1 MKIKTFLM
9 FFAVFIFMF
18 TFNSALSAGEKKK
31 QTLAY
36 GIDYS
41 AGLNFSYNRT
51 SILLGENNVE
61 SSMTY
66 TYLALE
72 IDVALLDF
80 LTLGAV
86 AGYNTN
92 YFNDPVDFS
101 NLPLSLR
108 VSEQRYNSMLV
119 GLRAKSD
126 FFSWKEFSLTANG
139 EFLYFKVFKKE
150 LPIQL
155 PVVTGTSTV
164 KNSFYQAAVELM
176 VQYDRFSGLTIFAG
190 PQWNMIKGKFT
201 VTETIDAL
209 EGIQT
214 LKYKQKNT
222 MGIAAGINFEAGS
235 HFDINAKISL
245 FSKTSFSLEVFY
257 IF

>member
-9 FFAVFIFMF
+9 LFAVFIFA
-18 TFNSALSAGEKKK
+18 FNSPLPAGEKEK
-31 QTLAY
+31 QVLVY
-36 GIDYS
+36 DIDYS
-41 AGLNFSYNRT
+41 VGLNFSYNRA
-51 SILLGENNVE
+51 SILLGENDVE

-92 YFNDPVDFS
+92 YFNDPVDFN

-108 VSEQRYNSMLV
+108 VSDQRYNSMVV
-119 GLRAKSD
+119 GVRAKTD
-126 FFSWKEFSLTANG
+126 FFSWKEFSLAANG

-155 PVVTGTSTV
+155 PVVSGTSTV

-176 VQYDRFSGLTIFAG
+176 VQYDRFTGLTIFAG
-190 PQWNMIKGKFT
+190 PQLNLVNGKFT
-201 VTETIDAL
+201 VTETIEDL

-222 MGIAAGINFEAGS
+222 MGIAAGINVEAGS
-235 HFDINAKISL
+235 HFDINAKICL
-245 FSKTSFSLEVFY
+245 FSKTTFSLEVFY